1 VNCNDFRLLMN
12 EFVDGDLPRLSQ
24 DEARVHL
31 SECASC
37 RDETDRIRYLVSAA
51 SSLPGEMEP
60 PRGLWEGIESRLD
73 ASGNTRPQGERLRAA
88 TSPSL
93 QFALAAAMIAVL
105 IGAGLMA
112 VTLLRGPEIPPGEPA
127 EGAVAPVTGL
137 PAPEGGSMDRAERVF
152 LEAKQALK
160 EAFNQQRGSLS
171 PETIK
176 RVDENLRIIGAA
188 VNEIHLALDQ
198 DPGNRQLKR
207 MLVAAQ
213 QREVALLR
221 KVTQTAAMQ
230 QRW

>member
-1 VNCNDFRLLMN
+1 
-12 EFVDGDLPRLSQ
+12 
-24 DEARVHL
+24 
-31 SECASC
+31 
-37 RDETDRIRYLVSAA
+37 
-51 SSLPGEMEP
+51 
-60 PRGLWEGIESRLD
+60 
-73 ASGNTRPQGERLRAA
+73 
-88 TSPSL
+88 
-93 QFALAAAMIAVL
+93 MIAVL

-127 EGAVAPVTGL
+127 EGAVAPVAGL

-160 EAFNQQRGSLS
+160 AAFNQQRGSLS

-188 VNEIHLALDQ
+188 VDEIHLALDK
-198 DPGNRQLKR
+198 DPGNRQLRR

-221 KVTQTAAMQ
+221 KVTQTAVMQ